1 MKGRCRT
8 VDKIP
13 LLVICGPTASGKT
26 AVAVEL
32 AKKYNGEVVS
42 ADSMQIYK
50 GLSISTA
57 KPDEQEMQGIPHHLI
72 DFLEPDQAFSVAD
85 YVQKAGEIIADIY
98 SRKKLPI
105 LCGGTGLYIS
115 SLVENVKFDDT
126 GSDET
131 IRKRLSDEAAAKG
144 NHYLWEKLAEVD
156 PETAEKVHEN
166 NLPRVIRALEV
177 YEITGVKLS
186 EHKINSRREASPYD
200 ACIIGLTC
208 ADRDKLYDKINRR
221 LDLMVKNGLVEECRA
236 VYESGEL
243 KTAFQAIGFKELVP
257 FFKRECELGDCIEK
271 IKLETRH
278 YAKRQLTWF
287 RNLNGINWVETDK
300 NDSFEKNLK
309 NIEKIVAKSEIM
321 CYNIF

>member
-1 MKGRCRT
+1 MN
-8 VDKIP
+8 KIP
-13 LLVICGPTASGKT
+13 LIVVCGPTASGKT

-50 GLSISTA
+50 GLSIATA
-57 KPDEQEMQGIPHHLI
+57 KPDKTEMQGIPHHLI
-72 DFLEPDQAFSVAD
+72 DFLEPEMPFSVAD
-85 YVQKAGEIIADIY
+85 YVLKAAEAIEDI
-98 SRKKLPI
+98 RARNKIPI
-105 LCGGTGLYIS
+105 VCGGTGLYIS

-126 GSDET
+126 GSDEA
-131 IRKRLSDEAAAKG
+131 IRSRLACEAKELG
-144 NHYLWEKLAEVD
+144 NHALWERLVQID
-156 PETAEKVHEN
+156 PETAETVHEN

-177 YEITGVKLS
+177 FELTGVKLS
-186 EHKINSRREASPYD
+186 QHKINSRREESPYN

-208 ADRDKLYDKINRR
+208 ANREILYDRINKRVDIM
-221 LDLMVKNGLVEECRA
+221 LKNGLVEECRE
-236 VYESGEL
+236 VYNSGGL

-257 FFKRECELGDCIEK
+257 FFEGKCSIDDCVDK

-287 RNLNGINWVETDK
+287 RKLNSVNWVNIDEF
-300 NDSFEKNLK
+300 DSFEKNLK
-309 NIEKIVAKSEIM
+309 NIEKIVAKTEIM

>member
-1 MKGRCRT
+1 MDKN
-8 VDKIP
+8 KIP
-13 LLVICGPTASGKT
+13 LLVIAGPTASGKT
-26 AVAVEL
+26 ALAVEM
-32 AKKYNGEVVS
+32 AKNYNGEVIS

-50 GLSISTA
+50 GLNIATA
-57 KPDEQEMQGIPHHLI
+57 KPTIDEMQGIPHHLI
-72 DFLEPDQAFSVAD
+72 DFLEPDVPFSVAD
-85 YVQKAGEIIADIY
+85 YVTLAGQKIREIR
-98 SRKKLPI
+98 SRGKLPI
-105 LCGGTGLYIS
+105 VCGGTGLYIS
-115 SLVENVKFDDT
+115 SLVDNIIFDDT

-131 IRKRLSDEAAAKG
+131 IRKRLSDEAENKG
-144 NHYLWEKLAEVD
+144 NHYLWERLAQID

-186 EHKINSRREASPYD
+186 EHKINSRREPSPYD
-200 ACIIGLTC
+200 TCIIGLTC
-208 ADRDKLYDKINRR
+208 ADRNKLYDKINRR
-221 LDLMVKNGLVEECRA
+221 VDVMLENGLVNECRT

-243 KTAFQAIGFKELVP
+243 KTACQAIGFKELIP
-257 FFKRECELGDCIEK
+257 YFEGKCELADCIEK